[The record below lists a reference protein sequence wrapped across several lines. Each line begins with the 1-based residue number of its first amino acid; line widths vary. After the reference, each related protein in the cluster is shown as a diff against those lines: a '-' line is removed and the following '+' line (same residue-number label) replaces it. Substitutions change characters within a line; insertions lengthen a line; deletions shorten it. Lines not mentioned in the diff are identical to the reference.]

1 MPERRKRKPPPT
13 TLYCELCNYST
24 KYKNCLKAHIM
35 GHAMIKPYP
44 CPYCDY
50 GTKFRPSLQRHILIK
65 HAEKIKDHN
74 IKAET
79 FKCDICDYTT
89 NFKWN
94 LKGHKRKHKDEK
106 QFKCTYCDY
115 ETAYRHNFLKH
126 SKTHHQKQIEKF
138 QCDKCPFVTKFEGHI
153 QRHLAKIHHVVM
165 EAAHNCELCGFST
178 RFKWRLN
185 IHTQR
190 SKHEDVIKCGYC
202 PFQCYFMCQ
211 FKKHREL
218 HYLQIYGGNKKKY
231 KVQNVEKAKVNT
243 VQNQIEESIQ
253 DYDAM
258 QGIVEDKNAEYRYVG
273 EDNEATDQFEL
284 KEKFKCEKCSFETK
298 YEVQISRH
306 LIKVH
311 NEILPHEFRC
321 EYCDYSITFK
331 SKLDIHLQQSL
342 QEQAI
347 KCPHCIFETYYMCQ
361 IKKHASIHFN
371 EVFGTRQLIHFT
383 NNTEMSPYTPDFGGT
398 KQNMQQNLITE
409 QNIHNEGSSVDMG
422 HTPDIEDNFMSEQ
435 TELQTDESTVHAI
448 NGKSNN
454 KYKLESGSIDWHSIQ
469 VLESDNKEKPFQCHM
484 CDYTSKF
491 KASVQRHFQRLHTG
505 SQNRPYKCVNC
516 DFSTKTKDQIALHN
530 KRSQSETMLTCKICS
545 FTTFYKCQYVT
556 HQRSHYINKCNLCS
570 YSCRHKYEL
579 IKHFSSF
586 HLGNSLKCQYCDY
599 RAARKESIVCHE
611 TIHTGEKP
619 YKCDICDYQTVRRC
633 LLDLHK
639 KRHHF
644 IQTDV
649 TIVSRDTIESL
660 KVVEDIDNEMK
671 IDDCV

>member
-1 MPERRKRKPPPT
+1 
-13 TLYCELCNYST
+13 
-24 KYKNCLKAHIM
+24 
-35 GHAMIKPYP
+35 MIKPYP

-65 HAEKIKDHN
+65 HAEKMDDHN
-74 IKAET
+74 IKPET
-79 FKCDICDYTT
+79 FKCEFCDYTT

-94 LKGHKRKHKDEK
+94 LKGHKRKHKAEK

-126 SKTHHQKQIEKF
+126 SKTHTRKQIEKF
-138 QCDKCPFVTKFEGHI
+138 KCDKCPFETKFEGHI
-153 QRHLAKIHHVVM
+153 QRHLAKIHHEVM
-165 EAAHNCELCGFST
+165 EAAHNCDLCDFST

-185 IHTQR
+185 IHRQR
-190 SKHEDVIKCGYC
+190 SKHENVIKCGYC
-202 PFQCYFMCQ
+202 PFESYFMCQ

-218 HYLQIYGGNKKKY
+218 HYLQIYGGSKKKY
-231 KVQNVEKAKVNT
+231 KVQNVEKSMVNT
-243 VQNQIEESIQ
+243 VQNEIEENVQ
-253 DYDAM
+253 NFDAM
-258 QGIVEDKNAEYRYVG
+258 QSIVENKNVEYHY
-273 EDNEATDQFEL
+273 EDEKQYEATEKFEEFT
-284 KEKFKCEKCSFETK
+284 EKFKCEKCNFETK
-298 YEVQISRH
+298 FEGHISRH
-306 LIKVH
+306 LSRLH
-311 NEILPHEFRC
+311 NVVLDQEFQC
-321 EYCDYSITFK
+321 DFCDYSTKLK
-331 SKLDIHLQQSL
+331 SRLNIHLQKSL
-342 QEQAI
+342 QELTI
-347 KCPHCIFETYYMCQ
+347 KCPHCIFETYYSCQ

-371 EVFGTRQLIHFT
+371 EIFGTRQLLQFS
-383 NNTEMSPYTPDFGGT
+383 NNTEISPYIPNLGDM
-398 KQNMQQNLITE
+398 KQNMQQNLMTQ
-409 QNIHNEGSSVDMG
+409 QNVTHIHEMSPINMGDMS
-422 HTPDIEDNFMSEQ
+422 HIQDNLIPNIPEHSEFLTQ
-435 TELQTDESTVHAI
+435 ENTVHAI

-454 KYKLESGSIDWHSIQ
+454 KYKLDANSIDWHSIQ

-530 KRSQSETMLTCKICS
+530 KRSQSETILTCKICP

-586 HLGNSLKCQYCDY
+586 HLGNSLKCQYCEY
-599 RAARKESIVCHE
+599 RAARKESILCHE
-611 TIHTGEKP
+611 TIHTGQKP

-639 KRHHF
+639 KRHHYV
-644 IQTDV
+644 QTDV
-649 TIVSRDTIESL
+649 TVVSRDKIKSL
-660 KVVEDIDNEMK
+660 KVVEDFKDVENVINV
-671 IDDCV
+671 DDCL